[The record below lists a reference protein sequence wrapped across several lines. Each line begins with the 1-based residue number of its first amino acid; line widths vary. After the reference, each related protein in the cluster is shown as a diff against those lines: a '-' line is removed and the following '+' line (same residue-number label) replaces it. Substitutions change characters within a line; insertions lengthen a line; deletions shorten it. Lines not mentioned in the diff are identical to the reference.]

1 MGSYTNR
8 SVLPRDSK
16 RLQYVKLQKD
26 QVERLRVIL
35 KLLSGRKNHFADTL
49 LEKLEN
55 VDDPSDVSRILTNYY
70 SQATD
75 FVVSVPNA
83 LQSVA
88 ALASV
93 TEQLSKFPVKKS

>member
-1 MGSYTNR
+1 MSASIGR
-8 SVLPRDSK
+8 KIFARDSK

-26 QVERLRVIL
+26 QVERLRVVL
-35 KLLSGRKNHFADTL
+35 KLLVGRKNEFAKIL
-49 LEKLEN
+49 LERLGDNTNPAE
-55 VDDPSDVSRILTNYY
+55 VSAILTNYY

-93 TEQLSKFPVKKS
+93 TEQLAKFPVKKS